1 MVVGTM
7 DKFIY
12 RGILIL
18 ACLILAVVLIITP
31 VLFKMYRDIN
41 RVEARVE
48 RKLIALEKEKE
59 K

>member
-31 VLFKMYRDIN
+31 VLFKMYVDIKKF
-41 RVEARVE
+41 EARFE